1 MILCCRVLMRRQQLF
16 SRLRYHLRL
25 APVHQA
31 SRRCSGPGETRY
43 PFVCSLY
50 ATDASQTQAGSL
62 SYASAITTRQL
73 PRYAGC
79 HGTSVVTVH
88 RLSRHLGCRQ
98 TQAAMSDGRAGFY
111 RMAGSKIS
119 QPKLMPSASIRS
131 MNSGL
136 TPLGSWLPTIRPSA
150 EKPWRL
156 KVNRS

>member
-1 MILCCRVLMRRQQLF
+1 MRRQQLV

-79 HGTSVVTVH
+79 HGTSVAPAPRLPH
-88 RLSRHLGCRQ
+88 RPAQMLRPEQKRYPV
-98 TQAAMSDGRAGFY
+98 AANPYA
-111 RMAGSKIS
+111 
-119 QPKLMPSASIRS
+119 
-131 MNSGL
+131 
-136 TPLGSWLPTIRPSA
+136 
-150 EKPWRL
+150 
-156 KVNRS
+156 